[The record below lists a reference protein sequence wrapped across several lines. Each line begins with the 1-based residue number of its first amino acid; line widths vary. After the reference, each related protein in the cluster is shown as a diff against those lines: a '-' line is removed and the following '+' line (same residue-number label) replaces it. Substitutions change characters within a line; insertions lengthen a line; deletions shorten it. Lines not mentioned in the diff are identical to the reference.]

1 MLLSRPCESKA
12 MRSILDC
19 LVNAF
24 RCTQWHMCLRYAAVI
39 SMFSYEIDLAF
50 CPGKMPSTVQDV
62 LVSAI
67 RLLRG
72 KAAPECHNAVAAKP
86 VENLLRVLG
95 MRQMGSSI
103 WAAVPDEQ
111 AAVNASNSFS
121 AATVV
126 FAAQTGSYMYNLHT
140 ATSDKDFKVSWRL
153 VDWNQHQLGCRLCI
167 IPLQQSLHHSVG
179 GGLRSGSSSM
189 LLLLQ
194 MEG

>member
-1 MLLSRPCESKA
+1 MRKQGNAFHCKKHLGLSGKCFSLHSMAHVPSDMLLIYPC
-12 MRSILDC
+12 
-19 LVNAF
+19 
-24 RCTQWHMCLRYAAVI
+24 
-39 SMFSYEIDLAF
+39 YEIDVVC

-86 VENLLRVLG
+86 VEDLLRVLG

-111 AAVNASNSFS
+111 AVVNASNSFS

-189 LLLLQ
+189 LLLL
-194 MEG
+194 